1 MLKKRKGGA
10 SQVMDRVGLIIALVT
25 IVAIF
30 SIMNKNYFSMQNM
43 VNICVAASLIGL
55 VAIGETFLIISGS
68 VDLSAGSVAAFA
80 CVLSAYLLDSGV
92 NTVFTILIVLVAGAA
107 IGYANGLAVT
117 KLKLEPFIATLA
129 TMSIVRGM
137 AYIICSGRPIFIKNK
152 FFISIGSHRFF
163 DTVTMP
169 VILLIVCFIIFGII
183 LNRTKFGRSTYV
195 LGGNKY
201 AARLAGLN
209 PTRITSKLF
218 MLTAVLASLGGIL
231 LAARMNSGNPSAS
244 EGLEFDAVTAAVLG
258 GTAFSGGVGTMFGT
272 VLGVF
277 ILQGFNTGLIM
288 VNVPTFWQKVA
299 KGLLLL
305 VALAFDYYRK
315 VRREKKQ
322 LEKSMEEFNK

>member
-1 MLKKRKGGA
+1 MFKKRKAGT
-10 SQVMDRVGLIIALVT
+10 SQIMDRVGLIVALFAIIAV
-25 IVAIF
+25 F
-30 SIMNKNYFSMQNM
+30 SIMNKNYFSIQNM
-43 VNICVAASLIGL
+43 VNICIAASLIGL

-80 CVLSAYLLDSGV
+80 CVFSAFLLDAGV
-92 NTVFTILIVLVAGAA
+92 NTIFTIILVLLSGAV
-107 IGYANGLAVT
+107 IGYCNALAVT

-129 TMSIVRGM
+129 TMSIVRGL
-137 AYIICSGRPIFIKNK
+137 AYIICAGRPIFIYNQ
-152 FFISIGSHRFF
+152 FFINIGNYRLFGVL
-163 DTVTMP
+163 TIP
-169 VILLIVCFIIFGII
+169 VILLIICFIVFGII
-183 LNRTKFGRSTYV
+183 LNRTRFGRSTYV

-209 PTRITSKLF
+209 PTKITNKLF
-218 MLTAVLASLGGIL
+218 TLTSVLASLGGIM

-258 GTAFSGGVGTMFGT
+258 GTAFSGGVGTMLGT

-305 VALAFDYYRK
+305 VALAFDYFRK

-322 LEKSMEEFNK
+322 LEKSMEEFAK